1 MGRADRSWR
10 GLEEIVKGHLVLPPA
25 SKQAA
30 PPTLDPDIPGKELA
44 LPLLLPQHAQAR
56 EVLPGVLSQS
66 LSLTICLSFG
76 RGGGAIIEIVNVCR
90 TRNIIKVTL
99 PPLPF
104 LINTSRSCFTNTIF
118 RSLRHFNGSS
128 MQQYLLSSYQAPGAV
143 LNTGGMQREGGCVT
157 FSRHD
162 YSPNSSC
169 TLLSGIL
176 RFSQYLLDEC
186 SRI

>member
-1 MGRADRSWR
+1 M
-10 GLEEIVKGHLVLPPA
+10 KGHLVLPPA

-104 LINTSRSCFTNTIF
+104 LINTSRSCFTNSIF

-128 MQQYLLSSYQAPGAV
+128 MQHYLLSAYQAPRAV
-143 LNTGGMQREGGCVT
+143 LNTGGMQREGRCVT

-162 YSPNSSC
+162 YSPNSRC

-176 RFSQYLLDEC
+176 RFSQYLLDDC

>member
-1 MGRADRSWR
+1 MSFPQ
-10 GLEEIVKGHLVLPPA
+10 PP
-25 SKQAA
+25 SGTA

-44 LPLLLPQHAQAR
+44 LSLLLPQHAQAR

-99 PPLPF
+99 PSLPF
-104 LINTSRSCFTNTIF
+104 WINTSRCRFANSVF

-128 MQQYLLSSYQAPGAV
+128 MQQYLLSAYQAPALRSTLGE
-143 LNTGGMQREGGCVT
+143 MQRRGGCDT
-157 FSRHD
+157 FSRRD
-162 YSPNSSC
+162 YSPNSGC

-176 RFSQYLLDEC
+176 RFSQYLHDAC